1 LACGTRR
8 REDVKKMMGA
18 LAAVVVLA
26 VLRRLGPSLRDR
38 AIAMCQEMF
47 ERSFGEGA
55 LDRSGR
61 TSF

>member
-1 LACGTRR
+1 
-8 REDVKKMMGA
+8 MMGA

-38 AIAMCQEMF
+38 AIAMCQERF

-55 LDRSGR
+55 LDKERENLVLAAEG
-61 TSF
+61 